1 MEGEFQMADTGEILP
16 AGTFKASA
24 VCDVM
29 RAGKYLR
36 KNTSNKKEEQKMTVG
51 EQRTIV
57 YEYVMTSDSG
67 FAPNPF
73 HGTCTLACCKPK
85 IRKSVANEIF
95 GEIFGK
101 IKAELASELASGPA
115 SEPAS
120 SERLTKKNKEKI
132 LKGLGLDAT
141 EEETKNFDSQIKNL
155 FLHGDE
161 RLLARI
167 DCQSKKAFIKNQN
180 IYIIGLA
187 GKQLKEKLGKVRED
201 KNPMVYVMRVT
212 DILTYDQYY
221 HDDKYEEKIPHGFNV
236 VDANDNTSINWCG
249 DNIYKSVEG
258 QNPDEGELAV
268 KTAFHH
274 ENGCVKENKEHDLSG
289 EYVLV
294 SDAENFIYYG
304 KKAGEAPDIGEPYK
318 YAGHKKFNFCGESGD
333 NKELKEFLD
342 CFDKIEEKG
351 IIAPPINS
359 MIRMEDIR

>member
-1 MEGEFQMADTGEILP
+1 
-16 AGTFKASA
+16 
-24 VCDVM
+24 
-29 RAGKYLR
+29 
-36 KNTSNKKEEQKMTVG
+36 MTAG

-101 IKAELASELASGPA
+101 IKAELASGPA

-187 GKQLKEKLGKVRED
+187 GKQLKEKLGKAGGD
-201 KNPMVYVMRVT
+201 KNLIIYVMHVT

-221 HDDKYEEKIPHGFNV
+221 HDDKYKGKIPHGFNV

-258 QNPDEGELAV
+258 QKPVTGKLAV
-268 KTAFHH
+268 EKAFHH
-274 ENGCVKENKEHDLSG
+274 ENGCAPENKAHDLSG
-289 EYVLV
+289 EYVLL
-294 SDAENFIYYG
+294 SDAGNFIYYG
-304 KKAGEAPDIGEPYK
+304 KKAGEAPDIGETYK
-318 YAGHKKFNFCGESGD
+318 YVGHKKINFIEKSGD
-333 NKELKEFLD
+333 NEALRKFL
-342 CFDKIEEKG
+342 CGFDKIERKG
-351 IIAPPINS
+351 VIAPPINS

>member
-1 MEGEFQMADTGEILP
+1 MIA
-16 AGTFKASA
+16 
-24 VCDVM
+24 
-29 RAGKYLR
+29 
-36 KNTSNKKEEQKMTVG
+36 
-51 EQRTIV
+51 
-57 YEYVMTSDSG
+57 YEYVMTNDSG

-73 HGTCTLACCKPK
+73 HGACTLACCKPK
-85 IRKSVANEIF
+85 IRKGVANEIF

-101 IKAELASELASGPA
+101 IKKTLASNEN
-115 SEPAS
+115 
-120 SERLTKKNKEKI
+120 ERLTKKKKEEILNK
-132 LKGLGLDAT
+132 LGLEAT
-141 EEETKNFDSQIKNL
+141 EEETETFDSQIKNL
-155 FLHGDE
+155 FLYGDE

-187 GKQLKEKLGKVRED
+187 GKQLKEKLGKAGED

-221 HDDKYEEKIPHGFNV
+221 HDDKYKEKIPHGFNV

-249 DNIYKSVEG
+249 DNIYKCVEG
-258 QNPDEGELAV
+258 QNPVAGELAV

-304 KKAGEAPDIGEPYK
+304 KKAGEAPDIGEAYK
-318 YAGHKKFNFCGESGD
+318 YVGHKKINFIDKSGD
-333 NKELKEFLD
+333 NEALRKFL
-342 CFDKIEEKG
+342 CGFDKIESKG
-351 IIAPPINS
+351 VIAPPINS
-359 MIRMEDIR
+359 MIRMEGIR